1 MQSVI
6 ERFLRYVKIDTQ
18 SDEAIEKHPTTEKQ
32 FNLAKVLVEE
42 LKAIGLE
49 EVQMD
54 EYGIVTA
61 TLPSNLDHELP
72 VMGLLA
78 HMDTSPGLSGENVN
92 PQLVENYDGGDII
105 LDQKSKIVLSP
116 REFPELKKYIGK
128 TLITTDGKT
137 LLGADD
143 KAGVAEIMATL
154 EHLVNHPEIPHGKLR
169 IAFTTDEETGTGVDV
184 FDVKKFAADYAYTV
198 DGGELGELEY
208 ENFNAA
214 AARIQIKGRSVHPG
228 DAKDKMI
235 NAALVAM
242 EFNSLLPPQERPE
255 FTTNY
260 EGFYHLVHMAGGTEE
275 ATLTYLIRDHD
286 ADKFKS
292 RWELMEKSAEWLN
305 RRYGSGTVTLEL
317 KEQYRNM
324 REKIESSIWVIEL
337 AKEAM
342 LAAGLTPITK
352 PIRGGT
358 DGARLSWMGLPTPNL
373 FTGGMNYHGRYE
385 CIPTFSMEKAVEVL
399 IKLVGLGAKRK

>member
-1 MQSVI
+1 MSSVI

-18 SDEAIEKHPTTEKQ
+18 SSEAVEKHPTTEKQ
-32 FNLAKVLVEE
+32 LILAKLLAEE

-49 EVQMD
+49 EIQTD
-54 EYGIVTA
+54 QYGNVTA
-61 TLPSNLDHELP
+61 TLPSNLNHAVLI
-72 VMGLLA
+72 MGLLA
-78 HMDTSPGLSGENVN
+78 HMDTSPGMSGENVN
-92 PQLVENYDGGDII
+92 PRLVENYDGGDII
-105 LDQKSKIVLSP
+105 LDKGSGVILSP

-184 FDVKKFAADYAYTV
+184 FDVQKFAADYAYTV

-214 AARIQIKGRSVHPG
+214 AATVNFKGRSVHPG

-242 EFNSLLPPQERPE
+242 EFDALLPPQERPE
-255 FTTNY
+255 HTTGY
-260 EGFYHLVHMAGGTEE
+260 EGFFHMMHMTGSVEE
-275 ATLTYLIRDHD
+275 ATLRYILRDHD
-286 ADKFKS
+286 ATKYNF
-292 RWELMEKSAEWLN
+292 RRELMEKAAEWLN
-305 RRYGSGTVTLEL
+305 RRYGAGTVTVEL

-324 REKIESSIWVIEL
+324 REKIEPVMWVL
-337 AKEAM
+337 DMAREAIQ
-342 LAAGLTPITK
+342 AVGITPITK

-358 DGARLSWMGLPTPNL
+358 DGARLSWMSLPTPNL

-385 CIPTFSMEKAVEVL
+385 CIPTFAMEKAVEVL
-399 IKLVGLGAKRK
+399 IKLVELGAQRK